1 MRILLL
7 YYSGAGNTK
16 FIAKFIEK
24 ILLKENHVVK
34 LIRITEKSINIL
46 DNDFD
51 VLILGFPII
60 FRNAPELVYKSLE
73 KLSGEKRPIL
83 IYLTKGLYSG
93 NAFKFIHK
101 KAVEKGFS
109 VKGFLNLYMLGMD
122 LFTYVISSGTFFEKI
137 YLKVHSRS
145 IYSKIKNFLDK
156 IHEGKE
162 IKKVYTKWYT
172 FFDELVVK
180 PLEIKADNDHKDWI
194 KGFNTNENLC
204 IQCMKCVDGCPRNN
218 IEYKEKITFGY
229 NCDVCLF
236 CINNCPKMA
245 INIFTKTLNKVK
257 ISEERI
263 NKIFENELRRQNV
276 T

>member
-1 MRILLL
+1 VFKSAEIR
-7 YYSGAGNTK
+7 K
-16 FIAKFIEK
+16 K
-24 ILLKENHVVK
+24 ILLNENHVVK
-34 LIRITEKSINIL
+34 SIRITEKSIRVL

-51 VLILGFPII
+51 ILIIGFPII
-60 FRNAPELVYKSLE
+60 FRNAPELVYKALE
-73 KLSGEKRPIL
+73 NISGEKRSIL
-83 IYLTKGLYSG
+83 VFFTKGLYSG
-93 NAFKFIHK
+93 NAFKFIQK
-101 KAVEKGFS
+101 KAMEKGFS

-122 LFTYVISSGTFFEKI
+122 LFTYVISSGTFLEKL
-137 YLKVHSRS
+137 YTKVHSRN
-145 IYSKIKNFLDK
+145 IYNKIKKFLDK
-156 IHEGKE
+156 MHKGKE

-194 KGFNTNENLC
+194 KGFNTNKNLC
-204 IQCMKCVDGCPRNN
+204 IECMKCVEGCPRNN
-218 IEYKEKITFGY
+218 IEYKDKITFEH

-245 INIFTKTLNKVK
+245 INIYTKTVNKVK

-263 NKIFENELRRQNV
+263 NKIFEKELRRQNV

>member
-16 FIAKFIEK
+16 FIANLIEK
-24 ILLKENHVVK
+24 TLLKENHVVK
-34 LIRITEKSINIL
+34 SIRKTEKSISTL

-73 KLSGEKRPIL
+73 NLSGEKRSIL
-83 IYLTKGLYSG
+83 VFFTKGLYSG
-93 NAFKFIHK
+93 NTFKLIHER
-101 KAVEKGFS
+101 AVKKGFS
-109 VKGFLNLYMLGMD
+109 VKGFLNLYMFGMD
-122 LFTYVISSGTFFEKI
+122 LLTYVIISGTFIEKL
-137 YLKVHSRS
+137 YLKVYSKN
-145 IYSKIKNFLDK
+145 IYSKIKKFLDK
-156 IHEGKE
+156 MHEGRE

-180 PLEIKADNDHKDWI
+180 PLEIKADNKHKDWI

-204 IQCMKCVDGCPRNN
+204 IQCMKCVEGCPRSN
-218 IEYKEKITFGY
+218 IEYKGKITFGHT
-229 NCDVCLF
+229 CDVCLF

-245 INIFTKTLNKVK
+245 INIYTKTINKVK